1 MGKALYRTYRSKS
14 LSEIVGQEHITQA
27 LSNAL
32 KSGAISHAYL
42 FTGPRGSGKTSIARI
57 LAHEI
62 NKLPYTDDATHL
74 DIIEIDA
81 ASNRRIDEIR
91 NLRDKVHT
99 APSNAKFKVYIIDE
113 VHMLTREA
121 FNALLKTLEEPPAHA
136 VFILATTEAH
146 KLPETI
152 ISRTQRFTFKP
163 VDLDKVVEHLR
174 FIAKK
179 EKLTIDDE
187 ALKLIAEHGEGAFRD
202 SISLLDQ
209 AQSVSKKITRKD
221 IESILGIAPAEL
233 ISQLLQ
239 SVYTHQASEL
249 VQTLQQLYDQGA
261 DAARVAKQVSH
272 VLRQDLLSNQASLP
286 QQSLFNLLSQLVEVP
301 ASSDP
306 KVSLEILLLEAALN
320 GTPQA
325 VTSGPMVGGSN
336 PTPAKTKPAIAPTPV
351 PAVQPVAVTSA
362 PATSPKIEQSPKNIP
377 QPTATE
383 PQTTPSTPME
393 SVKAAEAGITP
404 QPTANTDTEDT
415 LFDPSMWPQLL
426 AAMKKHNTLHS
437 ILKSAE
443 PHFSGNTI
451 TLEFA
456 FAFHQK
462 RINESHNK
470 QIVADIAKGL
480 CGEDIAIVCL
490 VSEGKPK
497 PVMPVDGEISHTV
510 KATNVSSAPVETSP
524 DEEHTEDY
532 YIRKAEEEASARP
545 ITAINNIFGGGE
557 LLES

>member
-32 KSGAISHAYL
+32 KSGTISHAYL

-91 NLRDKVHT
+91 NLRDKVHI

-163 VDLDKVVEHLR
+163 VDLDKVTEHLR

-179 EKLTIDDE
+179 EKLTIDDD
-187 ALKLIAEHGEGAFRD
+187 ALRLIAEHGEGAFRD

-209 AQSVSKKITRKD
+209 AQSVSKNITRKD
-221 IESILGIAPAEL
+221 IESILGIAPGEL
-233 ISQLLQ
+233 VAQLLQ
-239 SVYTHQASEL
+239 SVYAHQASVL

-261 DAARVAKQVSH
+261 DAARIAKQVSH
-272 VLRQDLLSNQASLP
+272 VLRQDLLAKQATLSHE
-286 QQSLFNLLSQLVEVP
+286 SLFSLLAQLIEVP

-306 KVSLEILLLEAALN
+306 KVSLEIILLEAALN
-320 GTPQA
+320 GTAQTIVSIPVANGPSPAPVQPR
-325 VTSGPMVGGSN
+325 VTTQEPVAPPIATAEPARPTTSKAEAPKTTQEKEPVNAPSKTLSPTAKATPDTPEVA
-336 PTPAKTKPAIAPTPV
+336 PTPADK
-351 PAVQPVAVTSA
+351 S
-362 PATSPKIEQSPKNIP
+362 
-377 QPTATE
+377 
-383 PQTTPSTPME
+383 
-393 SVKAAEAGITP
+393 EAGE
-404 QPTANTDTEDT
+404 A
-415 LFDPSMWPQLL
+415 LFDPALWPQLL

-437 ILKSAE
+437 ILKSAD

-470 QIVADIAKGL
+470 QIIADIAKGL
-480 CGEDIAIVCL
+480 CGEDVAIVCL
-490 VSEGKPK
+490 VAEGKPK
-497 PVMPVDGEISHTV
+497 PIMPVDGEVSHTV
-510 KATNVSSAPVETSP
+510 KAANVSDAPSKDTPE
-524 DEEHTEDY
+524 EEHSEDY
-532 YIRKAEEEASARP
+532 YIRQAEEEASARP

>member
-62 NKLPYTDDATHL
+62 NQLPYTDDATHL

-174 FIAKK
+174 YIAGQ
-179 EKLTIDDE
+179 EKLVIDDD

-209 AQSVSKKITRKD
+209 AQSVSKNITRGD
-221 IESILGIAPAEL
+221 IESILGIAPGEL
-233 ISQLLQ
+233 IAQLLQ
-239 SVYTHQASEL
+239 SIYAHQASTL
-249 VQTLQQLYDQGA
+249 TQTLQQLYDQGA
-261 DAARVAKQVSH
+261 DAARIAKQVSH
-272 VLRQDLLSNQASLP
+272 VLRQDLLSNQAALP
-286 QQSLFNLLSQLVEVP
+286 HKVLFDLLSQLVEVP
-301 ASSDP
+301 ASSNP
-306 KVSLEILLLEAALN
+306 KVSLEIILLEAALADN
-320 GTPQA
+320 PANVAPAPAVSPSPGAPVKIQTVA
-325 VTSGPMVGGSN
+325 VT
-336 PTPAKTKPAIAPTPV
+336 APTPV
-351 PAVQPVAVTSA
+351 VAPAPAAASTKPTPPKTQRVPKSTPKPPVAKPQA
-362 PATSPKIEQSPKNIP
+362 PAATAETSKVAE
-377 QPTATE
+377 A
-383 PQTTPSTPME
+383 TPSPE
-393 SVKAAEAGITP
+393 NAEGEP
-404 QPTANTDTEDT
+404 V
-415 LFDPSMWPQLL
+415 FDPSMWPQLL

-443 PHFSGNTI
+443 PRFAGNTI

-470 QIVADIAKGL
+470 QIIADIAKGL
-480 CGEDIAIVCL
+480 CGEEIVIVCL
-490 VSEGKPK
+490 VGEGKPK
-497 PVMPVDGEISHTV
+497 PIMPVDGEISHTV
-510 KATNVSSAPVETSP
+510 KAASVSNAPADAAPE
-524 DEEHTEDY
+524 EEHTEDY
-532 YIRKAEEEASARP
+532 YIRKAEEEASTRP